1 MRIVEIK
8 ELENGAHSDQ
18 VINGVLHNIPDGWA
32 VVPDNMELEN
42 FPFGTLKTQDVE
54 GVITV
59 IEWTPGMIP
68 ETPDEPEPTPD
79 EPAPTVWDELAEAYR
94 EGVNSIDQ

>member
-32 VVPDNMELEN
+32 VVPDGMELEN
-42 FPFGTLKTQDVE
+42 FPFGTLKAQDDDGVMVVVE
-54 GVITV
+54 WI
-59 IEWTPGMIP
+59 PGIIP
-68 ETPDEPEPTPD
+68 EPEPTPDEPD
-79 EPAPTVWDELAEAYR
+79 EPAPTVWDELAAAYT
-94 EGVNSIDQ
+94 EGVNSIDE

>member
-32 VVPDNMELEN
+32 VVPDKMELEN
-42 FPFGTLKTQDVE
+42 FPFGSLKVQDVE

-59 IEWTPGMIP
+59 IEWTPGIIP
-68 ETPDEPEPTPD
+68 GPTPDDPEPT
-79 EPAPTVWDELAEAYR
+79 PAPTVWDELAAAYT
-94 EGVNSIDQ
+94 EGVNSIDE

>member
-18 VINGVLHNIPDGWA
+18 VINRVLHNVPNGWA

-42 FPFGTLKTQDVE
+42 FPFGSLKVQDIE
-54 GVITV
+54 GVVTV
-59 IEWTPGMIP
+59 IEWTPGIIP
-68 ETPDEPEPTPD
+68 EPTPDEPEPTP
-79 EPAPTVWDELAEAYR
+79 APTVWDEIAAAYQ
-94 EGVNSIDQ
+94 EGVNSIDE